1 MFYTYAQTFKSRV
14 FMRGYKDGKRF
25 GIVYG
30 GLPVCDGVKD
40 IDDYRDPNNFKHD
53 IFVQN
58 AKFYNH
64 RVSSYIAKSD
74 YLAKKQFLDLIL
86 RGAFT
91 CPTGSLLNCQI
102 LETDKVDIH
111 DKEMIELK
119 YPINQDDAVRKT
131 LASEYI
137 DLYDDIE
144 PSVKYMTIYQN
155 RLDWQIDYSLMKIAF
170 LDIETEQEKGKMDIE
185 NAPERIN
192 VITLKVKGG
201 KIYTFCLGEYHNDS
215 DNIEVFCFN
224 DEKDLL
230 RKFIQVWNQLDIDS
244 VSGWNSLGFDI
255 PYIVNRCKRVLGY
268 RETLKLSPFKFIERK
283 RRLNKFGREYYT
295 YNILGIN
302 HQDYMELYLKFT
314 YATRESYSLNNICQ
328 IEIGKGKLNYDEY
341 GSLKRLY
348 KDNFPKFVDY
358 NIRDV
363 TLLEELDSKLNLI
376 TLANHIAYKC
386 HCGIEDIM
394 SPIKS
399 WDSFIYSEFVKK
411 GYVLR
416 PRQNIEVAEPLMG
429 GYVKLP
435 TTGLYNWIVSF
446 DVNSLYPTIIRQ
458 LNISPETLTD
468 EVDTGFEKESTYSL
482 EDDIH
487 RIGALIDCTYDTS
500 YLKERNL
507 CLTCNGNLI
516 KRDKKGFLPEM
527 IGDLYNNRVEVKG
540 LMKKYQKELEELI
553 KDHTNDIDFE
563 ERKVELEKQIATYK
577 NEQTAIKVL
586 MNSLYGQLGNKYCR
600 WYDIRIPRSITK
612 TGQTMIRY
620 IARRMNEFLNAEC
633 GTTGFDYVAAVD
645 TDSNYLNLENVV
657 KSKGYKTADELNVY
671 IEEVLEPYIDKCFH
685 EFYDYMNHFD
695 FQIKMKREVIADR
708 GLFIN
713 KKKRY
718 CLSVID
724 NEGVR
729 YAEPHLKI
737 MGLEVIK
744 SSTPEGVRTELTEVL
759 KIMLYKTR
767 YDLVNYIDEFR
778 ERFKHLPPEKIAIN
792 KRVNAVDKWLVE
804 RRNKNGGRLGVP
816 INSQASINYNKLIE
830 GDFKYLGLPKIEDG
844 DKIKYIYLK
853 DNPYG
858 FSVIGFIDYL
868 PKELGMEKY
877 IDYEKQFEKVFLENV
892 KNITDDFNYN
902 LDVSYSLDD
911 LL

>member
-1 MFYTYAQTFKSRV
+1 
-14 FMRGYKDGKRF
+14 
-25 GIVYG
+25 
-30 GLPVCDGVKD
+30 
-40 IDDYRDPNNFKHD
+40 
-53 IFVQN
+53 
-58 AKFYNH
+58 
-64 RVSSYIAKSD
+64 
-74 YLAKKQFLDLIL
+74 
-86 RGAFT
+86 
-91 CPTGSLLNCQI
+91 
-102 LETDKVDIH
+102 
-111 DKEMIELK
+111 
-119 YPINQDDAVRKT
+119 
-131 LASEYI
+131 
-137 DLYDDIE
+137 
-144 PSVKYMTIYQN
+144 
-155 RLDWQIDYSLMKIAF
+155 
-170 LDIETEQEKGKMDIE
+170 
-185 NAPERIN
+185 
-192 VITLKVKGG
+192 
-201 KIYTFCLGEYHNDS
+201 
-215 DNIEVFCFN
+215 
-224 DEKDLL
+224 
-230 RKFIQVWNQLDIDS
+230 
-244 VSGWNSLGFDI
+244 
-255 PYIVNRCKRVLGY
+255 
-268 RETLKLSPFKFIERK
+268 
-283 RRLNKFGREYYT
+283 
-295 YNILGIN
+295 
-302 HQDYMELYLKFT
+302 MELYLKFT

-468 EVDTGFEKESTYSL
+468 EVDTGFEAESKYSL

-487 RIGALIDCTYDTS
+487 RVGALIDCTYDTS

-633 GTTGFDYVAAVD
+633 GTTGFDYVTAID
-645 TDSNYLNLENVV
+645 TDSVTGDTVINVDGQDISISDFYEQNNEEFLVEDNLNNNFV
-657 KSKGYKTADELNVY
+657 KRAHGIT
-671 IEEVLEPYIDKCFH
+671 
-685 EFYDYMNHFD
+685 
-695 FQIKMKREVIADR
+695 Q
-708 GLFIN
+708 
-713 KKKRY
+713 
-718 CLSVID
+718 
-724 NEGVR
+724 
-729 YAEPHLKI
+729 
-737 MGLEVIK
+737 
-744 SSTPEGVRTELTEVL
+744 
-759 KIMLYKTR
+759 
-767 YDLVNYIDEFR
+767 
-778 ERFKHLPPEKIAIN
+778 
-792 KRVNAVDKWLVE
+792 AVDKEGNLT
-804 RRNKNGGRLGVP
+804 
-816 INSQASINYNKLIE
+816 NSN
-830 GDFKYLGLPKIEDG
+830 
-844 DKIKYIYLK
+844 IKYIMKHRVKKKLYRITVDGDSVVVTCDHSIMIK
-853 DNPYG
+853 RDNKIIEVKPTELISG
-858 FSVIGFIDYL
+858 DVII
-868 PKELGMEKY
+868 KIK
-877 IDYEKQFEKVFLENV
+877 
-892 KNITDDFNYN
+892 
-902 LDVSYSLDD
+902 
-911 LL
+911 